1 MTRQQLIKI
10 ISNLNTWKKGDQRA
24 PHKPL
29 LLLIALS
36 NIQQNKDRLILFED
50 IEKHLTELL
59 IEFGPQRKSYH
70 PEEPFKRLPN
80 DEIWELKDSHN
91 VITSTRIRN
100 SFNKSDLKKEAIRGG
115 FSQEIYDF
123 IKSDLGAISQVSS
136 ILLNT
141 HFPKTIHQDIVDA
154 VGLDIDTNHQDQFE
168 QQVNR
173 KRDPAFRGKILEAY
187 NYRCAIC
194 GFDVR
199 IGNTPIAL
207 EAAHIKWHQAGGPDT
222 ENNGMALCSLHH
234 KLLDRGALGLSHDY
248 KIIVSNKANGYGGF
262 KEWLTDFEGKEILAP
277 RKDIYMPDIGFA
289 KWHIR
294 EVFQGS
300 CDQDDKLYV

>member
-1 MTRQQLIKI
+1 MTRQQLIER
-10 ISNLNTWKKGDQRA
+10 ISSLNTWKRGDQRA

-36 NIQQNKDRLILFED
+36 NLQQNKERLILFKD
-50 IEKHLTELL
+50 IERPLTELL

-80 DEIWELKDSHN
+80 DEIWELKDNHG

-100 SFNKSDLKKEAIRGG
+100 SFNKSDLKEEAIKGG
-115 FSQEIYDF
+115 FIQEVYDF
-123 IKSDLGAISQVSS
+123 IKSDISVIRQISN
-136 ILLNT
+136 ILLES
-141 HFPKTIHQDIVDA
+141 HFPKTIHQDIVDT
-154 VGLDIDTNHQDQFE
+154 VGLNIDINYQDQFE
-168 QQVNR
+168 QQTKR

-199 IGNTPIAL
+199 IGNTSIAL
-207 EAAHIKWHQAGGPDT
+207 EAAHIKWHQAGGPDV
-222 ENNGMALCSLHH
+222 ENNGLALCSLHH
-234 KLLDRGALGLSHDY
+234 KLLDRGALGLSNEF
-248 KIIVSNKANGYGGF
+248 KVIVSDKANGYNGF
-262 KEWLTDFEGKEILAP
+262 KEWLTDFDGKEIQVP
-277 RKDIYMPDIGFA
+277 RKDIYMPDIGFIE
-289 KWHIR
+289 WHIR

-300 CDQDDKLYV
+300 YN

>member
-1 MTRQQLIKI
+1 MNFMTRQQLIER
-10 ISNLNTWKKGDQRA
+10 ISSLNTWKRGDQRA

-36 NIQQNKDRLILFED
+36 NLQQNKERLILFKD
-50 IEKHLTELL
+50 IERPLTELL

-80 DEIWELKDSHN
+80 DEIWELKDNHG

-100 SFNKSDLKKEAIRGG
+100 SFNKSDLKEEAIKGG
-115 FSQEIYDF
+115 FIQEVYDF
-123 IKSDLGAISQVSS
+123 IKSDISVIRQISN
-136 ILLNT
+136 ILLES
-141 HFPKTIHQDIVDA
+141 HFPKTIHQDIVDT
-154 VGLDIDTNHQDQFE
+154 VGLNIDINYQDQFE
-168 QQVNR
+168 QQTKR

-199 IGNTPIAL
+199 IGNTSIAL
-207 EAAHIKWHQAGGPDT
+207 EAAHIKWHQAGGPDV
-222 ENNGMALCSLHH
+222 ENNGLALCSLHH
-234 KLLDRGALGLSHDY
+234 KLLDRGALGLSNEF
-248 KIIVSNKANGYGGF
+248 KVIVSDKANGYNGF
-262 KEWLTDFEGKEILAP
+262 KEWLTDFDGKEIQAP
-277 RKDIYMPDIGFA
+277 RKDIYMPDIGFIE
-289 KWHIR
+289 WHIR

-300 CDQDDKLYV
+300 YN

>member
-1 MTRQQLIKI
+1 MNFMTRQQLIER
-10 ISNLNTWKKGDQRA
+10 ISSLNTWKRGDQRA

-36 NIQQNKDRLILFED
+36 NLQQNKERLILFKD
-50 IEKHLTELL
+50 IERPLTELL

-80 DEIWELKDSHN
+80 DEIWELKDNHG

-100 SFNKSDLKKEAIRGG
+100 SFNKSDLKEEAIKGG
-115 FSQEIYDF
+115 FIQEVYDF
-123 IKSDLGAISQVSS
+123 IKSDISVIRQISN
-136 ILLNT
+136 ILLES
-141 HFPKTIHQDIVDA
+141 HFPKTIHQDIVDT
-154 VGLDIDTNHQDQFE
+154 VGLNIDINYQDQFE
-168 QQVNR
+168 QQTKR

-199 IGNTPIAL
+199 IGNTSIAL
-207 EAAHIKWHQAGGPDT
+207 EAAHIKWHQAGGPDV
-222 ENNGMALCSLHH
+222 ENNGLALCSLHH
-234 KLLDRGALGLSHDY
+234 KLLDRGALGLSNEF
-248 KIIVSNKANGYGGF
+248 KVIVSDKANGYNGF
-262 KEWLTDFEGKEILAP
+262 KEWLTDFDGKEIQVP
-277 RKDIYMPDIGFA
+277 RKDIYMPDIGFIE
-289 KWHIR
+289 WHIR

-300 CDQDDKLYV
+300 YN

>member
-1 MTRQQLIKI
+1 MKRQQLIKA

-36 NIQQNKDRLILFED
+36 NVQQNKERLMLFED
-50 IEKHLTELL
+50 VEKPLTKLL
-59 IEFGPQRKSYH
+59 TEFGPQRKSYH

-80 DEIWELKDSHN
+80 DEIWELKDSHD
-91 VITSTRIRN
+91 VITSVRIRN
-100 SFNKSDLKKEAIRGG
+100 SFNKSDLKKEEIKGG
-115 FSQEIYDF
+115 FIQEVYDF
-123 IKSDLGAISQVSS
+123 IKSDLSVIGQISS
-136 ILLNT
+136 ILLDS

-168 QQVNR
+168 QRTKR

-234 KLLDRGALGLSHDY
+234 KLLDRGALGFSNDF
-248 KIIVSNKANGYGGF
+248 KIIISDKANGYNGF
-262 KEWLTDFEGKEILAP
+262 KEWLTDFEGKEIQAP
-277 RKDIYMPDIGFA
+277 RKDIYMPDIGFTE
-289 KWHIR
+289 WHIR
-294 EVFQGS
+294 EVFQGI
-300 CDQDDKLYV
+300 